1 MGLADGVTVPEGA
14 GDDVGVALGV
24 ADDVGVALGVAD
36 DVGVALGV
44 GETLDIEFSF
54 VAAEAGA
61 MFASTGMPDT
71 PTTRVSATISRAVRV
86 NLWTGEDAMPLAFP
100 L

>member
-24 ADDVGVALGVAD
+24 AEDVGDALGVAD

-86 NLWTGEDAMPLAFP
+86 NLWTGEDAMPIAFP